1 MYILFYN
8 LLYLLDM
15 DKQPTFATSNKAVQ
29 QPFWELLIPQ
39 NNPES
44 QTVKRSLAEK
54 AYLRYQINQ
63 FLISE
68 IERLK
73 NQIKEGS
80 ALVIK
85 NSEGE
90 EVGLCYLEPIAD
102 YEICELKIISTSSS
116 DLVANL
122 DEIYDWLRPNE
133 TPLVAKLKS
142 DDEDYSY
149 LIGGLALVVDR
160 IGEESPRF
168 KGMTGN
174 LLASKDV
181 YSYKSNKN
189 LIYEQIFLPRI
200 EEIKKELV
208 GYENSEVGFRI
219 IRSGLE
225 KENRFAIEIRQS
237 GSLSRLQKVMLED
250 LLRFY
255 YNQLPESRFGREF
268 TILNDYTIK
277 LSNLLDILENK

>member
-1 MYILFYN
+1 MSEFYRDEKSPEQV
-8 LLYLLDM
+8 LKVYL
-15 DKQPTFATSNKAVQ
+15 NKM
-29 QPFWELLIPQ
+29 
-39 NNPES
+39 
-44 QTVKRSLAEK
+44 RD
-54 AYLRYQINQ
+54 QI
-63 FLISE
+63 E
-68 IERLK
+68 
-73 NQIKEGS
+73 EGS

-85 NSEGE
+85 NPEGE
-90 EVGLCYLEPIAD
+90 GVGLCYLEPIHGYD
-102 YEICELKIISTSSS
+102 ICELKIISTSSS
-116 DLVANL
+116 DLAANL
-122 DEIYDWLRPNE
+122 DEIYNWLRPNE
-133 TPLVAKLKS
+133 TPLVARLKS

-149 LIGGLALVVDR
+149 LIGGLDFVADR
-160 IGEESPRF
+160 IGQNNLRF

-174 LLASKDV
+174 LSAFRKIQDIENRQVEEFRDSPDNGLTREEILEQTV
-181 YSYKSNKN
+181 SYESNKN
-189 LIYEQIFLPRI
+189 LTYEQIFLPRI
-200 EEIKKELV
+200 EEIKKELA

-268 TILNDYTIK
+268 AISNDYTIK